1 MNARNLATII
11 DTNAILALLD
21 RNDRNHLQARSVLP
35 TKLLIPSV
43 VLPEVDY
50 LASTRLGNMVARA
63 FLRSVVRGD
72 MEIIHSVDAD
82 ILRSLELQDQ
92 YADLNLGLV
101 DSTIIAIAERL
112 GIQRVFTFDRRHF
125 SVVRPKNLEYLEL
138 LP

>member
-21 RNDRNHLQARSVLP
+21 RNDRNHLRARAMLP

-50 LASTRLGNMVARA
+50 LASTRLGSMVARA

-72 MEIIHSVDAD
+72 MKIIHSVDAD

-101 DSTIIAIAERL
+101 DSTVIATAERL
-112 GIQRVFTFDRRHF
+112 GIQRMFTFDRRHF
-125 SVVRPKNLEYLEL
+125 SVVRPKNLEYLDL
-138 LP
+138 IP